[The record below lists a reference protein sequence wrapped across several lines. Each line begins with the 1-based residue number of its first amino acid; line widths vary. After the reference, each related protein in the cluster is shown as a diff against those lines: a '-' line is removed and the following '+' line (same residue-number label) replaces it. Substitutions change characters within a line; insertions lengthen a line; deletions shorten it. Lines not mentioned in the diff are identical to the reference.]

1 MNPVPKTVPNAVRAG
16 FSRGWI
22 EFKNSFTSP
31 GEVIGGYLAM
41 PLVFIVLTL
50 FVGDDTV
57 DGSGTP
63 VAAMVMT
70 GGVSVL
76 LLMLGTATVAQVIG
90 SEREDGTLLR
100 ARVAPAG
107 MVGYAVGKTWHLV
120 TMSAAALALM
130 LAPGLVLIDG
140 FAVQGPTG
148 AFTLVWVTVLSLTA
162 LAPIGAVLGAT
173 LSNPRTGVGLIMIPV
188 IGLTM
193 VSGIM
198 SPISVMPPWLQ
209 TVAQVFPVYWSG
221 MGVRAALLPEAHAA
235 AELAGTW
242 QLPQVAGVLAL
253 WAVVGFVAAQ
263 WVLRRMTRRTSGSR
277 VQAAREKA
285 MQRAY

>member
-1 MNPVPKTVPNAVRAG
+1 MNPFPNAVRAG
-16 FSRGWI
+16 LSRGWI
-22 EFKNSFTSP
+22 EFKNSFTSA
-31 GEVIGGYLAM
+31 GEVLGGYLAM
-41 PLVFIVLTL
+41 PLVFIVMTV
-50 FVGDDTV
+50 FVGDGTIEGGD
-57 DGSGTP
+57 TP
-63 VAAMVMT
+63 VAAMLMT
-70 GGVSVL
+70 GGVALL

-120 TMSAAALALM
+120 TMSVAALLLM
-130 LAPGLVLIDG
+130 LAPGLVLVDG
-140 FAVQGPTG
+140 FAVQGLFG
-148 AFTLVWVTVLSLTA
+148 VFTLVWVTVLSLMA
-162 LAPIGAVLGAT
+162 LAPIGAIIGAT
-173 LSNPRTGVGLIMIPV
+173 LSNPRTGVGLIMLPV
-188 IGLTM
+188 MGLTM

-198 SPISVMPPWLQ
+198 FPLALMPSWLQ
-209 TVAQVFPVYWSG
+209 VIAQVFPVYWSG
-221 MGVRAALLPEAHAA
+221 MGVRAALLPESHAA

-242 QLPQVAGVLAL
+242 QLPQAAGVLAL

-263 WVLRRMTRRTSGSR
+263 WVLRRMTRKTSGSR